1 MDLSTKNIGIAVLT
15 LFLSAC
21 ATPQIANI
29 KYIDDAV
36 VEQAAKTTQTPQQ
49 VCETASMAIAKANKE
64 EFNFFAPL
72 HLQQAS
78 ENLKQG
84 QKKIKIKKTQAEGV
98 EDCFK
103 VNQLIDNGMVIKAK
117 VTSSLSDA
125 LAELD
130 MLNKVDEGK
139 KFTGDIQDYVDD
151 VIDLVKEIEEG
162 KMNQAMQGQAELL
175 KEMQE
180 LEINIVLNKN
190 LRPVEAMIERAD
202 DADAKELAKKTFEKA
217 ETELE
222 SARKFIRVYYRNNEQ
237 VKKVST
243 IAMRKARHAYYVA
256 KEVETLTEL
265 KPKAAEEKVL
275 YIESLLERINKKFN
289 KDAITG
295 YSLYE
300 QTSIIGQRLDTVLD
314 ARALTSRQLATL
326 KQQLR
331 DNLNMEKSLAKMPV
345 EASDQTPIKVE
356 QSMLSQ
362 PIVDKP
368 EQAPVD
374 EAQTVQ
380 PLADTP
386 QQTPVGEAQTEQ
398 PVTDTPQQ
406 TPVDEVQTVQ
416 PLADTPQQTPVGEAQ
431 TEQPVTDTPQ
441 QAPVDETKTAQ
452 PSAETQKQT
461 PVDES
466 QTTQPVAG
474 PAEPRPLDETKTV
487 NLEIR

>member
-21 ATPQIANI
+21 ASPQIANI

-36 VEQAAKTTQTPQQ
+36 VEQAAKTKQTPQQ

-314 ARALTSRQLATL
+314 AGALASRQLTII
-326 KQQLR
+326 KQQLK
-331 DNLNMEKSLAKMPV
+331 NNVNIEKSLAKTSI
-345 EASDQTPIKVE
+345 ESNDQTPIKVE
-356 QSMLSQ
+356 QSAPSRPLT
-362 PIVDKP
+362 DKP
-368 EQAPVD
+368 EQ
-374 EAQTVQ
+374 
-380 PLADTP
+380 TP
-386 QQTPVGEAQTEQ
+386 IEETE
-398 PVTDTPQQ
+398 
-406 TPVDEVQTVQ
+406 
-416 PLADTPQQTPVGEAQ
+416 
-431 TEQPVTDTPQ
+431 
-441 QAPVDETKTAQ
+441 TAQ
-452 PSAETQKQT
+452 PVADAAKPSPLAETET
-461 PVDES
+461 A
-466 QTTQPVAG
+466 QPVADAAK
-474 PAEPRPLDETKTV
+474 PSPLAETETAQPVADAAKPSPLAETETAQPVADAAKPKTTLDEETRTAQPVAAQAEQSPPDETKTV

>member
-21 ATPQIANI
+21 ASPQIANI

-36 VEQAAKTTQTPQQ
+36 VEQAAKTKQTPQQ

-78 ENLKQG
+78 DSLKQG
-84 QKKIKIKKTQAEGV
+84 QKKIQIKKTQAEGV
-98 EDCFK
+98 KDCFK
-103 VNQLIDNGMVIKAK
+103 VNQLIENGMLIKAK
-117 VTSSLSDA
+117 VESSLSDA

-130 MLNKVDEGK
+130 MLKKIDEEK

-162 KMNQAMQGQAELL
+162 KMNRAMQGQAELL

-202 DADAKELAKKTFEKA
+202 DADAEELAKKTFEKA
-217 ETELE
+217 EAELK
-222 SARKFIRVYYRNNEQ
+222 SARKFIRVYYRNSEQ
-237 VKKVST
+237 VEKVSA

-289 KDAITG
+289 KDEVTG

-314 ARALTSRQLATL
+314 AGALASRQLTII
-326 KQQLR
+326 KQQLK
-331 DNLNMEKSLAKMPV
+331 NNVNIEKSLAKTSI
-345 EASDQTPIKVE
+345 ESNDQTPIKVE
-356 QSMLSQ
+356 QSAPSRPLT
-362 PIVDKP
+362 DKP
-368 EQAPVD
+368 EQ
-374 EAQTVQ
+374 
-380 PLADTP
+380 TP
-386 QQTPVGEAQTEQ
+386 IEETE
-398 PVTDTPQQ
+398 
-406 TPVDEVQTVQ
+406 
-416 PLADTPQQTPVGEAQ
+416 
-431 TEQPVTDTPQ
+431 
-441 QAPVDETKTAQ
+441 TAQ
-452 PSAETQKQT
+452 PVADAAKPSPLAETET
-461 PVDES
+461 A
-466 QTTQPVAG
+466 QPVADAAK
-474 PAEPRPLDETKTV
+474 PSPLAETETAQPVADAAKPKTTLDEETRTAQPVAAQAEQSPPDETKTV